1 MKGKWHPIN
10 SIIFFI
16 IVLFYT
22 MYATNLVITGISL
35 LSSLIAFLLLHRGE
49 KKRKILLFYLFVGI
63 IIIVTNP
70 LFGQNGETILF
81 NIGKYKYTLESLIY
95 GGYAS
100 MMIISILLWFG
111 CYNKIITADKFLYL
125 FGKVAPSTSITLTM
139 GMRFIPEFLK
149 RGKRIRQAQKNIG
162 ITSSDFKGKVVNAS
176 KQLSIL
182 VSASLENS
190 MEVSNSMKAR
200 GYGLTKRTNY
210 SIYRFRYNDLF
221 QLVIQILYM
230 IIMIMSI
237 IFKYTDYVYYPKLD
251 KIDLG
256 NERIIL
262 YIVTLLFMLLPS
274 IKEIWEDLKWKFL
287 ESKI

>member
-35 LSSLIAFLLLHRGE
+35 LSSLIAFLLLHRG
-49 KKRKILLFYLFVGI
+49 KKKVKILLFYLFIGI

-81 NIGKYKYTLESLIY
+81 NIGKYKYTLESLVY

-125 FGKVAPSTSITLTM
+125 FG
-139 GMRFIPEFLK
+139 R
-149 RGKRIRQAQKNIG
+149 
-162 ITSSDFKGKVVNAS
+162 
-176 KQLSIL
+176 
-182 VSASLENS
+182 
-190 MEVSNSMKAR
+190 
-200 GYGLTKRTNY
+200 
-210 SIYRFRYNDLF
+210 
-221 QLVIQILYM
+221 
-230 IIMIMSI
+230 
-237 IFKYTDYVYYPKLD
+237 
-251 KIDLG
+251 
-256 NERIIL
+256 
-262 YIVTLLFMLLPS
+262 LLLQQVLLLQ
-274 IKEIWEDLKWKFL
+274 WE
-287 ESKI
+287 

>member
-49 KKRKILLFYLFVGI
+49 KKGKILLFYLFIGI

-70 LFGQNGETILF
+70 LFGQNGETVLF
-81 NIGKYKYTLESLIY
+81 NIGKYKYTLESLVY

-139 GMRFIPEFLK
+139 GMRFIPEFIK

-162 ITSSDFKGKVVNAS
+162 ITSGNLKGKVVNAS

-190 MEVSNSMKAR
+190 MEVSSSMKAR
-200 GYGLTKRTNY
+200 GYGLNKRTNY

>member
-35 LSSLIAFLLLHRGE
+35 FSSLVTYLLLYRGE
-49 KKRKILLFYLFVGI
+49 KKGKFLLFYLFIGLI
-63 IIIVTNP
+63 IIITNP
-70 LFGQNGETILF
+70 LFGQNGETVLF
-81 NIGKYKYTLESLIY
+81 NIGKYKYTLESLVY

-100 MMIISILLWFG
+100 MMIISILLWFS

-162 ITSSDFKGKVVNAS
+162 ITSSNFKGKVTNAS

-200 GYGLTKRTNY
+200 GYGLNKRTNY
-210 SIYRFRYNDLF
+210 SIYRFRCSDF
-221 QLVIQILYM
+221 IQLILEILYLAVM
-230 IIMIMSI
+230 IISI
-237 IFKYTDYVYYPKLD
+237 VFKYTDFSYYPKLD
-251 KIDLG
+251 EMNLG
-256 NERIIL
+256 FEIIIL
-262 YIVTLLFMLLPS
+262 YGLTLLFMMLPS

>member
-49 KKRKILLFYLFVGI
+49 KKGKILLFYLFIGI

-81 NIGKYKYTLESLIY
+81 NIGKYKYTLESLVY

-139 GMRFIPEFLK
+139 GMRFIPEFIK

-162 ITSSDFKGKVVNAS
+162 ITSSNFKGKVVNAS

-200 GYGLTKRTNY
+200 GYGLNKRTNY
-210 SIYRFRYNDLF
+210 SIYKFRCGDF
-221 QLVIQILYM
+221 VQLVIQLLY
-230 IIMIMSI
+230 IVIMIMSI
-237 IFKYTDYVYYPKLD
+237 IYKYTDFVYYPKLD

>member
-16 IVLFYT
+16 IVLFST

-35 LSSLIAFLLLHRGE
+35 LSSLTTFLLLHRGE
-49 KKRKILLFYLFVGI
+49 KKGKYLLFYLIIGI

-70 LFGQNGETILF
+70 LFGQNGETVLF
-81 NIGKYKYTLESLIY
+81 NIGKYKYTLESLVY

-100 MMIISILLWFG
+100 MMIVSILLWFS

-200 GYGLTKRTNY
+200 GYGLNKRTNY
-210 SIYRFRYNDLF
+210 STYKFRCGDF
-221 QLVIQILYM
+221 VQLVVQLLY
-230 IIMIMSI
+230 IVIMIMSI
-237 IFKYTDYVYYPKLD
+237 IYKYTDFVYYPKLE

-256 NERIIL
+256 NDRIIL
-262 YIVTLLFMLLPS
+262 YIVTFLFMMLPS